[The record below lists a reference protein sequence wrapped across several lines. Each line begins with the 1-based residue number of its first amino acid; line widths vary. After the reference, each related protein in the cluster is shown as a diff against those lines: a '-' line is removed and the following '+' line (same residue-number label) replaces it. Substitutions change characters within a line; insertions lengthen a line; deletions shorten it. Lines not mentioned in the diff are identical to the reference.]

1 MAANIVALSG
11 PLRGETF
18 AVSSGGLTFGREPAN
33 DLHPPD
39 LSLSRRHCVFALGGD
54 AVTITDLDSLNGTF
68 VNGARI
74 TACVLAHGDQVKIGD
89 SVFVFLNKDAAA
101 TNVAVIEPDDAAL
114 QPTAM
119 LRRQD
124 LLVLQS
130 DQTPR
135 TTREL
140 QALLRVSTTLASIRE
155 SEQLQRALVDEVFAA
170 TPADRVAIIMSDTD
184 GADFASVC
192 GRSRSGDA
200 RVQVSRTV
208 VRSVMVDQAALLC
221 NDVAATDAFSSARS
235 IVATATRSVICVPLV
250 VSTRRRGALYVAA
263 SDPTLRFDEGHL
275 QLVAA
280 IAALAGVALLNAEHI
295 ERLEHETRN
304 LRSDLALRHNMI
316 GDSPAMRHLSGLI
329 AKAAPS
335 DSTVLLLGESGTGK
349 ELAARAIH
357 MNSPR
362 ARRPLV
368 AITAAVLSDTLLESE
383 LFGHEK
389 GAFTGAIAQKK
400 GQLELAEGGTVFL
413 DEIGDLAM
421 PLQIKL
427 LRVLQEREFMRVG
440 GTHPIKMDVRFIAAT
455 HRDLDAAVKE
465 GAFRQDLL
473 YRLKVVTF
481 KMPPLRDRRDDIPVL
496 AAFFLGRFST
506 RCKRRVA
513 GFTDEALD
521 CLVRYD
527 WPGNVRELENAI
539 ERAVVLGASERVR
552 LEDLPENVLDQHPAV
567 SGAGADYHVAVHAAK
582 AQIVADALRKAKGSY
597 AEAARQLGLHPNN
610 LRRLARSLHVKNDD
624 KAG

>member
-1 MAANIVALSG
+1 
-11 PLRGETF
+11 
-18 AVSSGGLTFGREPAN
+18 
-33 DLHPPD
+33 
-39 LSLSRRHCVFALGGD
+39 
-54 AVTITDLDSLNGTF
+54 
-68 VNGARI
+68 
-74 TACVLAHGDQVKIGD
+74 
-89 SVFVFLNKDAAA
+89 
-101 TNVAVIEPDDAAL
+101 
-114 QPTAM
+114 
-119 LRRQD
+119 
-124 LLVLQS
+124 
-130 DQTPR
+130 
-135 TTREL
+135 
-140 QALLRVSTTLASIRE
+140 
-155 SEQLQRALVDEVFAA
+155 
-170 TPADRVAIIMSDTD
+170 
-184 GADFASVC
+184 
-192 GRSRSGDA
+192 
-200 RVQVSRTV
+200 
-208 VRSVMVDQAALLC
+208 
-221 NDVAATDAFSSARS
+221 
-235 IVATATRSVICVPLV
+235 
-250 VSTRRRGALYVAA
+250 
-263 SDPTLRFDEGHL
+263 
-275 QLVAA
+275 
-280 IAALAGVALLNAEHI
+280 
-295 ERLEHETRN
+295 
-304 LRSDLALRHNMI
+304 
-316 GDSPAMRHLSGLI
+316 
-329 AKAAPS
+329 
-335 DSTVLLLGESGTGK
+335 VLLLGESGTGK

>member
-1 MAANIVALSG
+1 
-11 PLRGETF
+11 
-18 AVSSGGLTFGREPAN
+18 
-33 DLHPPD
+33 
-39 LSLSRRHCVFALGGD
+39 VFALDGE

-74 TACVLAHGDQVKIGD
+74 TSRVLDHGDQVKIGD

-101 TNVAVIEPDDAAL
+101 PNLGVVDSDDVALHPTALLRKEDVLPL
-114 QPTAM
+114 QPDPMVDAPG
-119 LRRQD
+119 
-124 LLVLQS
+124 S
-130 DQTPR
+130 HPR

-155 SEQLQRALVDEVFAA
+155 PDRLQRALLDEVFAA
-170 TPADRVAIIMSDTD
+170 TPADRAAILISDTG
-184 GADFASVC
+184 GADFTSVC
-192 GRSRSGDA
+192 ARARNGDA
-200 RVQVSRTV
+200 RVPVSRTV
-208 VRSVMVDQAALLC
+208 VRAVMVDQAALLC
-221 NDVAATDAFSSARS
+221 NDVATADAFSGAHSV
-235 IVATATRSVICVPLV
+235 VASATRSVICAPLV
-250 VSTRRRGALYVAA
+250 VSTRRRGAVYVAT
-263 SDPTLRFDEGHL
+263 SDPALRFDEGHL

-280 IAALAGVALLNAEHI
+280 IAALAGVALLNADHI
-295 ERLEHETRN
+295 ERLEREARD
-304 LRSDLALRHNMI
+304 LRSDLAQRHNMI
-316 GDSPAMRHLSGLI
+316 GDSAAMRHLCGLI
-329 AKAAPS
+329 TKAAPS
-335 DSTVLLLGESGTGK
+335 DATVLLLGESGTGK

-357 MNSPR
+357 TNSPR
-362 ARRPLV
+362 ARRPFV

-400 GQLELAEGGTVFL
+400 GQMELAEGGTVFL

-427 LRVLQEREFMRVG
+427 LRVLQEREFTRVG

-473 YRLKVVTF
+473 YRLNVVTL

-496 AAFFLGRFST
+496 AAFFLSRFST
-506 RCKRRVA
+506 RCKRRVV
-513 GFTDEALD
+513 GFNDDALD

-552 LEDLPENVLDQHPAV
+552 LDDLPENVLDQHAAP
-567 SGAGADYHVAVHAAK
+567 SGAGADYHVAVHNAK
-582 AQIVADALRKAKGSY
+582 AQIVADALRRAKGSY
-597 AEAARQLGLHPNN
+597 ADAARQLGLHPNN
-610 LRRLARSLHVKNDD
+610 LRRLARSVHVKSDD
-624 KAG
+624 KPA